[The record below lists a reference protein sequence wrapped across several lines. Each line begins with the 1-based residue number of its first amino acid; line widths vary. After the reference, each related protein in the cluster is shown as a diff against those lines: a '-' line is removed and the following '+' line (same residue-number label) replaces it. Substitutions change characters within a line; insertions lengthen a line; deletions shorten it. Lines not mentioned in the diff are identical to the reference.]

1 MSAALVD
8 YIEEMLAEFLEPYD
22 IKLSAD
28 DLKQLAKDIDLGI
41 DSYNEIYSY
50 THDYTNPLEDKVRT
64 LTKTIEG
71 MHTAQSYKH
80 IEDTL
85 DQVRRDNKRLRLL
98 VDELQQRINNN
109 V

>member
-1 MSAALVD
+1 MVD
-8 YIEEMLAEFLEPYD
+8 YIKEMLYEFLEPYGVVLSDED
-22 IKLSAD
+22 ITQLS
-28 DLKQLAKDIDLGI
+28 KDIDLGI

-64 LTKTIEG
+64 LTKTIDT

-80 IEDTL
+80 LEDTL
-85 DQVRRDNKRLRLL
+85 DQVRRDNQRLRLM
-98 VDELQQRINNN
+98 VDELQQRINKN

>member
-1 MSAALVD
+1 MSGMVD
-8 YIEEMLAEFLEPYD
+8 YIKEMLYEFLEPYGIALSDED
-22 IKLSAD
+22 ITQLS
-28 DLKQLAKDIDLGI
+28 KDIDLGI

-64 LTKTIEG
+64 LTKTIDT

-80 IEDTL
+80 LEDTL
-85 DQVRRDNKRLRLL
+85 DQVRRDNQRLRLM
-98 VDELQQRINNN
+98 VDELQQRINKN